1 MTDAQPLHLAI
12 DVRAGRTVL
21 ATVQGG
27 RVIDM
32 RRREHGVQPDA
43 AQLAA
48 DVAVLVE
55 RAPGE
60 VRGLAGVWRHG
71 QRLGTADPG
80 DFAALIA
87 AIGQHAALP
96 TSWLPS
102 GAALALGEWQRVPCH
117 GPLGVFALDVG
128 MAGGVV
134 IAGQAFAP
142 LRLDLGHLNVDVN
155 GLKCACGGRGCLH
168 AYASE
173 TALQELSRDFEM
185 SLEQPSAI
193 DRQTIMSAHLAE
205 MQRAGIGPTH
215 VLTDR
220 AGWAIGVAAARLQ
233 EAFGVVEVRV
243 RTRHPELWQVLA
255 PSAEAAVRQIC
266 GPRAPQFTPADPGE
280 DGFFVGAVAAAR

>member
-102 GAALALGEWQRVPCH
+102 GAALALGEWQRVP
-117 GPLGVFALDVG
+117 
-128 MAGGVV
+128 
-134 IAGQAFAP
+134 
-142 LRLDLGHLNVDVN
+142 
-155 GLKCACGGRGCLH
+155 
-168 AYASE
+168 
-173 TALQELSRDFEM
+173 
-185 SLEQPSAI
+185 
-193 DRQTIMSAHLAE
+193 
-205 MQRAGIGPTH
+205 
-215 VLTDR
+215 
-220 AGWAIGVAAARLQ
+220 
-233 EAFGVVEVRV
+233 
-243 RTRHPELWQVLA
+243 
-255 PSAEAAVRQIC
+255 
-266 GPRAPQFTPADPGE
+266 
-280 DGFFVGAVAAAR
+280 